1 MLKADLSG
9 KKALVT
15 GASSGIGKAVASLLA
30 ECGATVAVNHL
41 QEDMRGPATVEAL
54 NTLGFQALSAPGD
67 VSSVDSADSMV
78 SNACLLYTSPSPRDS

>member
-41 QEDMRGPATVEAL
+41 QEDMRCPATVA
-54 NTLGFQALSAPGD
+54 
-67 VSSVDSADSMV
+67 VSYKHLRANETDS
-78 SNACLLYTSPSPRDS
+78 